1 MNNKNKFD
9 EFRKLNQVLI
19 AKGVSDYKSLEST
32 IVQVLSSELGEEN
45 ELTKKAR
52 GIKQGYVVPSAFS
65 HINGITTDNQYNNE
79 QYKMY
84 VDLLNET
91 ENFLLLFDTPDNQTG
106 NKQSKKNIEAEEMYN
121 LLISGDE
128 NAWEANSVIF
138 DIDRCIVEYT
148 EKDLIDKFVNL
159 GKNEIDEIKKF
170 PCIFAYEDY
179 CKKDASIGYITDIL
193 IRQVGVKISFEK
205 VEMISSEN
213 LHKLQFE
220 LDIKEWE
227 FNRTH
232 WAIKKV
238 NLYKELQ
245 ALGINLKVLKT
256 NKPIDITK
264 HFFDVSFTFAG
275 ESRDVVEQVV
285 KELEKI
291 IDKNNIFYDN
301 NYISQ
306 LARPSLDTLL
316 QDIYRNRSKLIVVFL
331 CEKYQ
336 DKKWC
341 GLEFR
346 AIREMIMEKEIAKIM
361 FIRLDSGHVDGV
373 FHTDGYIDGT
383 KFNPQK
389 LSDFINERLNLL
401 V

>member
-1 MNNKNKFD
+1 MA
-9 EFRKLNQVLI
+9 EKL
-19 AKGVSDYKSLEST
+19 
-32 IVQVLSSELGEEN
+32 
-45 ELTKKAR
+45 
-52 GIKQGYVVPSAFS
+52 
-65 HINGITTDNQYNNE
+65 
-79 QYKMY
+79 
-84 VDLLNET
+84 
-91 ENFLLLFDTPDNQTG
+91 
-106 NKQSKKNIEAEEMYN
+106 YN

-128 NAWEANSVIF
+128 NAWESNSVIF
-138 DIDRCIVEYT
+138 GKDRCIVEYT
-148 EKDLIDKFVNL
+148 EKDLIDKFVKL
-159 GKNEIDEIKKF
+159 GRNEIDEIKKY
-170 PCIFAYEDY
+170 PCIFAYEEY
-179 CKKDASIGYITDIL
+179 CKKDASIGYITDIVV
-193 IRQVGVKISFEK
+193 RHDGVKIKYEK
-205 VEMISSEN
+205 VEVLTFEN

-220 LDIKEWE
+220 LDIKNWE

-238 NLYKELQ
+238 DLYKELQ
-245 ALGINLKVLKT
+245 SLGINLAAAKT
-256 NKPIDITK
+256 DHPIDITK

-291 IDKNNIFYDN
+291 MDKNYIFYDN

-336 DKKWC
+336 EKKWC

-346 AIREMIMEKEIAKIM
+346 AIQEMIMEKETNKIM
-361 FIRLDSGHVDGV
+361 YIRLDSGHVDGV
-373 FHTDGYIDGT
+373 FHTDGYIDRT
-383 KFNPQK
+383 KFTPQQ
-389 LSDFINERLNLL
+389 LANFINERLNLL